1 MMGKLSVDELA
12 AVLVEK
18 NGMSRQEAQSFV
30 AAIFEVIRSGIDK
43 DRQVKVKGLGT
54 FKVIGVDARESVNVN
69 TGARVLID
77 SHSKISFT
85 PDTMMKELVNKPFSG
100 FETVVL
106 NEGVEFDDMQ
116 SLAELEPMAEE
127 ASPQQVEEQD
137 SPLVEFYDA
146 TETMQSEEQQV
157 IEEPVNEELLVEEP
171 QSEDPAVEEP
181 QSEEPAVEEP
191 QSEEPAVEEPLSK
204 EPVDEKTEEKEASI
218 PWLLLLGCL
227 VAGFALGYMARDCK
241 EMLFPSEP
249 EKTPYEQVT
258 KVVEEPVVEMPKDT
272 VPVKPAPLSVDS
284 VKDTTAVVTV
294 PEKTVKNDDNQ
305 ADYLRY
311 EAMDAR
317 VRHGAYYIIGTE
329 SVVKV
334 REGDTPER
342 VSRRYLGKDMTC
354 YLEVYNGITASTP
367 LKAGQDIK
375 IPKLVTKKAMREKL
389 ARENRKNQNQ

>member
-1 MMGKLSVDELA
+1 
-12 AVLVEK
+12 
-18 NGMSRQEAQSFV
+18 
-30 AAIFEVIRSGIDK
+30 
-43 DRQVKVKGLGT
+43 
-54 FKVIGVDARESVNVN
+54 
-69 TGARVLID
+69 
-77 SHSKISFT
+77 
-85 PDTMMKELVNKPFSG
+85 
-100 FETVVL
+100 
-106 NEGVEFDDMQ
+106 
-116 SLAELEPMAEE
+116 
-127 ASPQQVEEQD
+127 
-137 SPLVEFYDA
+137 
-146 TETMQSEEQQV
+146 
-157 IEEPVNEELLVEEP
+157 
-171 QSEDPAVEEP
+171 
-181 QSEEPAVEEP
+181 
-191 QSEEPAVEEPLSK
+191 
-204 EPVDEKTEEKEASI
+204 
-218 PWLLLLGCL
+218 
-227 VAGFALGYMARDCK
+227 
-241 EMLFPSEP
+241 MLFPSEP

-342 VSRRYLGKDMTC
+342 VSRRYLGKDMAC